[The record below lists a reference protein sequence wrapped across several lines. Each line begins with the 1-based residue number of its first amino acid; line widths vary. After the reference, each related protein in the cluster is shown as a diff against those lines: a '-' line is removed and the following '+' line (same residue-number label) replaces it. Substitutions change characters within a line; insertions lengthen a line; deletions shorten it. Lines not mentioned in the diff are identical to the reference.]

1 MLAKSELQRSEHI
14 ARGRAG
20 EAAADSAGGRLYDDT
35 GRMLGQVADTV
46 KDHPVATIS
55 AIALGA
61 AAVVATR
68 GRSLFSFG
76 RQALSASSKDELVS
90 SAALVRVDRPVAQ
103 VGVET
108 FGSRFGLFSAQ
119 RPHGEHFQL
128 GKLPCEDRNSLLFQE
143 TISRRL
149 GLDLQKLDEGKIA
162 VLHPRF
168 RFPEKQLQGK
178 IDSRHDL
185 SLWGDYRQGVGVVEY
200 HDLMN
205 SRSYLSGAQSVV
217 RVALHPDGSSASDIA
232 KRVGSGVFVGPA
244 DKGLILTNEHVV
256 GGVTEVTVNTA
267 YGAKYTAQVI
277 DFNPRL
283 DLAVLKVVDAP
294 IGTTFPAASFSE
306 PFLDPGAKAVAIGH
320 HGALRGLV
328 ASPGRYER
336 SNFGLDA
343 FAIDSS
349 MPGMSGGGIFD
360 RQGNLVAIAARGAH
374 SLLHQDRSLVAAVSG
389 QNVKR
394 YLSEVMGE
402 I

>member
-1 MLAKSELQRSEHI
+1 MPAMSELHRSENN
-14 ARGRAG
+14 ARGSAG
-20 EAAADSAGGRLYDDT
+20 EAASDSAAGRLYDDT
-35 GRMLGQVADTV
+35 ARMLSQMVDTV
-46 KDHPVATIS
+46 KEHPVATIS
-55 AIALGA
+55 AIALGG
-61 AAVVATR
+61 AVVATR
-68 GRSLFSFG
+68 GRSLLSLG
-76 RQALSASSKDELVS
+76 RQSLAASSKDELVS
-90 SAALVRVDRPVAQ
+90 SAALLRVDRPVAQ
-103 VGVET
+103 GGVET
-108 FGSRFGLFSAQ
+108 FGSRFGMFSAP
-119 RPHGEHFQL
+119 RPHGEHFQI
-128 GKLPCEDRNSLLFQE
+128 GKLPCDDRNSLLFQE

-200 HDLMN
+200 HDLLN

-217 RVALHPDGSSASDIA
+217 RLALHPDGSASDIA

-244 DKGLILTNEHVV
+244 DKGLILTNDHVV
-256 GGVTEVTVNTA
+256 RGVTELTVNTA
-267 YGAKYTAQVI
+267 YGAKYAAKVI

-294 IGTTFPAASFSE
+294 IGTAFPAASIGE
-306 PFLDPGAKAVAIGH
+306 PVLEPGTKAVAIGH

-328 ASPGRYER
+328 ASPGRYEG
-336 SNFGLDA
+336 SSLGLDA

-360 RQGNLVAIAARGAH
+360 RQGKLVAIAARGAH
-374 SLLHQDRSLVAAVSG
+374 SMVHQDRSFVAAVSG
-389 QNVKR
+389 QNVKQ
-394 YLSEVMGE
+394 YLSEVVGG